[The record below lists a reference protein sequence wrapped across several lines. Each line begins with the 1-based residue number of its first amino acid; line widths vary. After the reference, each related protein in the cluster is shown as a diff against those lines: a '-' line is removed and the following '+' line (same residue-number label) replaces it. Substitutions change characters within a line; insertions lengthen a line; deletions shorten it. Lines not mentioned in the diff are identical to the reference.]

1 MTWLRVMSKELYN
14 NVFRFV
20 LLGAFQVL
28 VLQQI
33 SNAFS
38 GFPYINIFVYPLF
51 ILLLPFQINRM
62 LLSVLGFLMGIAIDI
77 AYDSPGIHASVML
90 LIAYIRPIVIRR
102 LEPKGGYTANS
113 SPTPKR
119 MNWNWFLRYSA
130 ILMGLHLFFYFSVE
144 AFTYA
149 YILSILLK
157 TIVSFPLSMLFII
170 LFMAIFSPSN

>member
-1 MTWLRVMSKELYN
+1 MTKDLYN
-14 NVFRFV
+14 NIFRFG
-20 LLGAFQVL
+20 LLCAFQIL
-28 VLQQI
+28 VLQQM

-38 GFPYINIFVYPLF
+38 SFPYINIFVYPLF

-62 LLSVLGFLMGIAIDI
+62 LLSVLGFLIGIVIDI
-77 AYDSPGIHASVML
+77 AYDSPGIHASVSL
-90 LIAYIRPIVIRR
+90 FIAYIRPFIIKR

-113 SPTPKR
+113 SPTSKR
-119 MNWNWFLRYSA
+119 MGWSWFLRYAS

-157 TIVSFPLSMLFII
+157 TVISFPLSMLFILLI
-170 LFMAIFSPSN
+170 MAIFSPSS

>member
-1 MTWLRVMSKELYN
+1 MSKDLYN
-14 NVFRFV
+14 NAFRFV
-20 LLGAFQVL
+20 LLCAFQIL
-28 VLQQI
+28 VLQRI
-33 SNAFS
+33 TNAFS
-38 GFPYINIFVYPLF
+38 DFPYIHILVYPLF
-51 ILLLPFQINRM
+51 ILLLPFQVNRM
-62 LLSVLGFLMGIAIDI
+62 LLSFLGFLIGIVIDI

-90 LIAYIRPIVIRR
+90 FIAYLRPFIINR

-113 SPTPKR
+113 SPTPKK
-119 MNWNWFLRYSA
+119 MGWNWFLRYSA

-157 TIVSFPLSMLFII
+157 TVVSFPLSMLFIL

>member
-1 MTWLRVMSKELYN
+1 MSKDLYN
-14 NVFRFV
+14 NIFRFV
-20 LLGAFQVL
+20 LLCAFQIL
-28 VLQQI
+28 VLQQM

-62 LLSVLGFLMGIAIDI
+62 LLSFLGFLIGIAIDI
-77 AYDSPGIHASVML
+77 AYDSPGIHASVAVF
-90 LIAYIRPIVIRR
+90 IAYIRPFIIYR

-119 MNWNWFLRYSA
+119 MGWGWFLRYAS

-157 TIVSFPLSMLFII
+157 TVVSFPLSMLFILLI
-170 LFMAIFSPSN
+170 MAIFSPSN